1 MSIGKTY
8 HLTGGCLCGGVRYR
22 IDGPCRDVIVCH
34 CENCR
39 RTHGHQAAY
48 LSTDKTSVTMESEN
62 TLSWFHD
69 QGPDT
74 WRGFCNQCGSSLF
87 WDIGRSSNRLSV
99 AAGTLDHSDGL
110 TTIGHI
116 FMSEAGSYYQVNDEL
131 PRFERGSG
139 GKLENE

>member
-1 MSIGKTY
+1 MALKKIY
-8 HLTGGCLCGGVRYR
+8 HLSGGCLCAGVRYR

-34 CENCR
+34 CQNCR

-48 LSTDKTSVTMESEN
+48 LSTDKTSVTMEKQQ

-69 QGPDT
+69 EVPDT

-87 WDIGRSSNRLSV
+87 WDLGEKSNRLSV
-99 AAGTLDHSDGL
+99 AAGTLDDSDTL

-116 FMSEAGSYYQVNDEL
+116 FLSEAGGYYRVDDEL
-131 PRFERGSG
+131 PHFDNGSG
-139 GKLENE
+139 GKLENI